1 MDNSYY
7 TVQFDTARELLSN
20 NNPEGT
26 TGLYAIYNSL
36 ANSHE
41 LEPKQIN
48 DLNKTNLHKK
58 YAETITC
65 VYLVFFTTKMNQHYN
80 GKTISRIEAYLKI
93 QEFKQQCYTEITHI
107 LQLLLP
113 DNGIEWRMVTKTW
126 TKQ

>member
-58 YAETITC
+58 YAE
-65 VYLVFFTTKMNQHYN
+65 K
-80 GKTISRIEAYLKI
+80 
-93 QEFKQQCYTEITHI
+93 
-107 LQLLLP
+107 
-113 DNGIEWRMVTKTW
+113 
-126 TKQ
+126 